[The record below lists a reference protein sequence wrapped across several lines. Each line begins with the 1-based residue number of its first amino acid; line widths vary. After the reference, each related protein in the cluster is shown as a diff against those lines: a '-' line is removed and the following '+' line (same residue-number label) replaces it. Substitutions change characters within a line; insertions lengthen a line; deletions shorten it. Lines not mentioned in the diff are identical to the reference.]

1 MLTEFVLPVT
11 SSITAA
17 GVVYIAR
24 EAHHVRQTVEKNRE
38 RSEKNAERSRENKER
53 SLVHR
58 AVLAREGLM
67 EHARGNTE
75 ESHG

>member
-24 EAHHVRQTVEKNRE
+24 EAHHVRKTVERNRQ
-38 RSEKNAERSRENKER
+38 RSEQNEERSRENKER
-53 SLVHR
+53 SLLNR
-58 AVLAREGLM
+58 AALAREGLTK
-67 EHARGNTE
+67 RDRRNRE